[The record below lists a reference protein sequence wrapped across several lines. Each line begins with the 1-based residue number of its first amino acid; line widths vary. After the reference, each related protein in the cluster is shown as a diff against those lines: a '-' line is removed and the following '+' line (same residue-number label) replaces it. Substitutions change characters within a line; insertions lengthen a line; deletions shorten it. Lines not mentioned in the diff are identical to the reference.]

1 MLEAVLPPLIS
12 AYTVFV
18 LMVLSARRRPP
29 TRPPSGSGWLGPR
42 RRGMVRHLVGTTA
55 GGYAVF
61 LAIVAVFHA
70 WLGAEPGALASALL
84 EGTLLAL
91 AVFGL
96 FAGLVWLSPPRHLRG
111 RGSGARDDPGPAGDA
126 GSLTG

>member
-12 AYTVFV
+12 VYAVFV
-18 LMVLSARRRPP
+18 LMVLAARRRRP
-29 TRPPSGSGWLGPR
+29 TRPAASSGWLGPR

-70 WLGAEPGALASALL
+70 WLGGEPGAIASALV

-96 FAGLVWLSPPRHLRG
+96 FVGLACRSRPRHPRG
-111 RGSGARDDPGPAGDA
+111 RRHSP
-126 GSLTG
+126 T